1 MIDKG
6 NFDLQRNFLNNN
18 NGNSSFCLDQ
28 NTKSKV
34 DRGVEELDR
43 VFGGGIVQ
51 GASILIGGEPGIGK
65 FTLLLRIAANVQ
77 LSSFE
82 CLYVSGEES
91 LEQVSLRV
99 KRLKINEPKIK
110 LLSTVSLTDVVATIK
125 ENKSIKFLVIDS
137 IQTMYDSR
145 ITSAPG
151 TVTQVRTCAHELTIL
166 AKQYGVSFLIVGHI
180 TKDGQIAGPK
190 TLEHMVDTVLYFE
203 GENSNQY
210 RILRTIKNRFGPA
223 NEIGV
228 FEMSEAGLVP
238 VDNPS
243 LLFLMAHDREVVGSA
258 VFAGIECSRPILIE
272 VQALIAGT
280 NMATPRRAVIG
291 WDINRLAMIIAVLN
305 ARCKMFLHDKEVY
318 LNIAGGLK
326 IQEPSADLA
335 VAASL
340 ISSVVNL
347 PLPTSSII
355 CGEVALS
362 GEIRNV
368 SHADLR
374 LKEAQKLGFKKA
386 IMPKNGQWFIGNF
399 MSYNEKIL
407 DHYEIPRNVGSLD
420 KNDPN
425 VGTGLVGAP
434 SCGDVMKLQIKV
446 NDKGVIEDAKFKTF
460 GCGSA
465 IASSSLLTEMIK
477 GRTISDV
484 TQIKNTQIVK
494 ELSLPPVKIHCSVLA
509 EDAIKAA
516 IHDYQSKQSKGGH

>member
-1 MIDKG
+1 MKTIYVCQACGHSTSRWVGKCTACDSWDTVVEEIAVKTDKK
-6 NFDLQRNFLNNN
+6 NTYTSVLMKALSDSEIITPNRFLT
-18 NGNSSFCLDQ
+18 GI
-28 NTKSKV
+28 
-34 DRGVEELDR
+34 EELDR

-65 FTLLLRIAANVQ
+65 STLLLRIASNVAQ

-91 LEQVSLRV
+91 LEQVSLRA

-110 LLSTVSLTDVVATIK
+110 LLSTVSSSDVVSTIK
-125 ENKSIKFLVIDS
+125 DNRNIKFLIIDS

-151 TVTQVRTCAHELTIL
+151 TVTQVRTCAHELTVL
-166 AKQYGVSFLIVGHI
+166 AKQYDISLLIVGHI

-210 RILRTIKNRFGPA
+210 RVLRTIKNRFGPA

-243 LLFLMAHDREVVGSA
+243 SLFLTGNCANDREVVGSA
-258 VFAGIECSRPILIE
+258 VFAGVEGSRPILME
-272 VQALIAGT
+272 VQTLIAGT
-280 NMATPRRAVIG
+280 NMANPRRAVVG
-291 WDINRLAMIIAVLN
+291 WDINRLAMIIAMLN
-305 ARCKMFLHDKEVY
+305 ARCKIFLHDKEVY
-318 LNIAGGLK
+318 LNIAGGLR

-340 ISSVVNL
+340 ISSIVNL
-347 PLPTSSII
+347 PLPASSVI

-362 GEIRNV
+362 GEIRNI

-386 IMPKNGQWFIGNF
+386 IMPKSGTYSTKGI
-399 MSYNEKIL
+399 EIIKL
-407 DHYEIPRNVGSLD
+407 DHASELRRIF
-420 KNDPN
+420 ND
-425 VGTGLVGAP
+425 
-434 SCGDVMKLQIKV
+434 I
-446 NDKGVIEDAKFKTF
+446 
-460 GCGSA
+460 
-465 IASSSLLTEMIK
+465 
-477 GRTISDV
+477 
-484 TQIKNTQIVK
+484 
-494 ELSLPPVKIHCSVLA
+494 
-509 EDAIKAA
+509 
-516 IHDYQSKQSKGGH
+516 

>member
-1 MIDKG
+1 MKTVYVCQSCGHSTGRWVGRCIACD
-6 NFDLQRNFLNNN
+6 NWDTVVEEIVVRTE
-18 NGNSSFCLDQ
+18 
-28 NTKSKV
+28 TKSTSAPISIKALSDSEITTP
-34 DRGVEELDR
+34 DRLLTGIEELDR
-43 VFGGGIVQ
+43 VFGGGIVK

-65 FTLLLRIAANVQ
+65 STLLLRVAASVAQ
-77 LSSFE
+77 LSSLE

-91 LEQVSLRV
+91 LEQVSLRA

-110 LLSTVSLTDVVATIK
+110 LLSTVSLADVVTTIR
-125 ENKSIKFLVIDS
+125 ENRNIKFLIIDS
-137 IQTMYDSR
+137 IQTMYDSK

-151 TVTQVRTCAHELTIL
+151 TVNQVRTCAHELTIL
-166 AKQYGVSFLIVGHI
+166 AKQHGVSLLVVGHI

-210 RILRTIKNRFGPA
+210 RILRAIKNRFGPA
-223 NEIGV
+223 NEIGI

-238 VDNPS
+238 IDNPS
-243 LLFLMAHDREVVGSA
+243 SLFLAGNIDDRKVVGSA
-258 VFAGIECSRPILIE
+258 VFAGIEGSRPILME

-280 NMATPRRAVIG
+280 NMENPRRAVVG

-305 ARCKMFLHDKEVY
+305 ARCEMSLQKKEVY

-340 ISSVVNL
+340 FSSIVNL

-362 GEIRNV
+362 GEIRNI

-386 IMPKNGQWFIGNF
+386 IMPKNGNYSSHDI
-399 MSYNEKIL
+399 
-407 DHYEIPRNVGSLD
+407 EII
-420 KNDPN
+420 
-425 VGTGLVGAP
+425 
-434 SCGDVMKLQIKV
+434 KLGHI
-446 NDKGVIEDAKFKTF
+446 
-460 GCGSA
+460 
-465 IASSSLLTEMIK
+465 
-477 GRTISDV
+477 
-484 TQIKNTQIVK
+484 K
-494 ELSLPPVKIHCSVLA
+494 ELKEIFNHS
-509 EDAIKAA
+509 
-516 IHDYQSKQSKGGH
+516 

>member
-1 MIDKG
+1 MKTIYVCQSCGHTTGRWVGKCIACDSWDTVVEEIAVKTDKK
-6 NFDLQRNFLNNN
+6 NVSAPILMKALSDNEIITPERFLT
-18 NGNSSFCLDQ
+18 GI
-28 NTKSKV
+28 
-34 DRGVEELDR
+34 EELDR

-65 FTLLLRIAANVQ
+65 STLLLRIAANLTQ
-77 LSSFE
+77 SSSFE

-91 LEQVSLRV
+91 LEQVSLRA

-110 LLSTVSLTDVVATIK
+110 LLSTVSSTDVITAVK
-125 ENKSIKFLVIDS
+125 ENKNVKFLIIDS

-145 ITSAPG
+145 VTSAPG
-151 TVTQVRTCAHELTIL
+151 TVTQVRTCAHELTVL
-166 AKQYGVSFLIVGHI
+166 AKQYGVSLLIVGHI

-243 LLFLMAHDREVVGSA
+243 SLFLMGNGTHDREVVGSA
-258 VFAGIECSRPILIE
+258 VFAGIEGSRPILME

-280 NMATPRRAVIG
+280 NMATPRRAVVG

-305 ARCKMFLHDKEVY
+305 ARCKIFLHDKEVY

-347 PLPTSSII
+347 PLPASAII

-362 GEIRNV
+362 GEIRNI

-386 IMPKNGQWFIGNF
+386 IMPENGNYSSHDI
-399 MSYNEKIL
+399 
-407 DHYEIPRNVGSLD
+407 EIIKLGHVRELRNIFS
-420 KNDPN
+420 
-425 VGTGLVGAP
+425 
-434 SCGDVMKLQIKV
+434 
-446 NDKGVIEDAKFKTF
+446 
-460 GCGSA
+460 
-465 IASSSLLTEMIK
+465 
-477 GRTISDV
+477 
-484 TQIKNTQIVK
+484 
-494 ELSLPPVKIHCSVLA
+494 
-509 EDAIKAA
+509 
-516 IHDYQSKQSKGGH
+516 

>member
-1 MIDKG
+1 MKTVYVCQSCGYSTGRWVGKCIACDNWDTVVEEIAVKTG
-6 NFDLQRNFLNNN
+6 KRSISAPILIKTLSGSEIITPSRFL
-18 NGNSSFCLDQ
+18 
-28 NTKSKV
+28 T
-34 DRGVEELDR
+34 GVEELDR

-65 FTLLLRIAANVQ
+65 STLLLRIAANVVQ

-91 LEQVSLRV
+91 LEQVSLRA

-166 AKQYGVSFLIVGHI
+166 AKQYGISLLIVGHI

-243 LLFLMAHDREVVGSA
+243 SLFLMAHDREVVGSV
-258 VFAGIECSRPILIE
+258 VFAGIEGSRPILME

-280 NMATPRRAVIG
+280 NMATPRRAVVG

-386 IMPKNGQWFIGNF
+386 IMPKNGNYSSHDIEIIKLSHVRELREIFN
-399 MSYNEKIL
+399 YN
-407 DHYEIPRNVGSLD
+407 
-420 KNDPN
+420 
-425 VGTGLVGAP
+425 
-434 SCGDVMKLQIKV
+434 
-446 NDKGVIEDAKFKTF
+446 
-460 GCGSA
+460 
-465 IASSSLLTEMIK
+465 
-477 GRTISDV
+477 
-484 TQIKNTQIVK
+484 
-494 ELSLPPVKIHCSVLA
+494 
-509 EDAIKAA
+509 
-516 IHDYQSKQSKGGH
+516 

>member
-1 MIDKG
+1 MKTLYVCQSCGHSTGRWVGKCIACDNWDTIVEEVVVKTDKERTSAPISIKALSDNEIITPG
-6 NFDLQRNFLNNN
+6 RFLT
-18 NGNSSFCLDQ
+18 GI
-28 NTKSKV
+28 
-34 DRGVEELDR
+34 EELDR

-65 FTLLLRIAANVQ
+65 STLLLRIAANVTKS
-77 LSSFE
+77 SSFE

-91 LEQVSLRV
+91 LEQVSLRA
-99 KRLKINEPKIK
+99 KRLKINESRIK
-110 LLSTVSLTDVVATIK
+110 LLSTVSSADVISIIK
-125 ENKSIKFLVIDS
+125 KNKNIKFLIIDS

-151 TVTQVRTCAHELTIL
+151 TVTQVRTCAHELTVL
-166 AKQYGVSFLIVGHI
+166 AKQYGISLLIVGHI

-228 FEMSEAGLVP
+228 FEMSEVGLVP

-243 LLFLMAHDREVVGSA
+243 SLFLMGSGAENREVIGSA
-258 VFAGIECSRPILIE
+258 VFAGVEGSRPILME
-272 VQALIAGT
+272 VQALVAGT
-280 NMATPRRAVIG
+280 NMANPRRAVVG
-291 WDINRLAMIIAVLN
+291 WDINRLSMIIAVLN
-305 ARCKMFLHDKEVY
+305 SRCKMFLHDKEVY

-340 ISSVVNL
+340 ISSIVNL
-347 PLPTSSII
+347 PLPAYTII

-362 GEIRNV
+362 GEIRNI

-386 IMPKNGQWFIGNF
+386 IMPKNGNYLSHGI
-399 MSYNEKIL
+399 
-407 DHYEIPRNVGSLD
+407 EII
-420 KNDPN
+420 
-425 VGTGLVGAP
+425 
-434 SCGDVMKLQIKV
+434 KLGHIRELKKV
-446 NDKGVIEDAKFKTF
+446 FSDA
-460 GCGSA
+460 
-465 IASSSLLTEMIK
+465 
-477 GRTISDV
+477 
-484 TQIKNTQIVK
+484 Q
-494 ELSLPPVKIHCSVLA
+494 
-509 EDAIKAA
+509 
-516 IHDYQSKQSKGGH
+516 

>member
-1 MIDKG
+1 MKALYVCQSCGHSTGRWVGRCIACDNWDTVVEEVVVKTDKK
-6 NFDLQRNFLNNN
+6 NISTPILIKELSDSDIITPDRFLT
-18 NGNSSFCLDQ
+18 GI
-28 NTKSKV
+28 
-34 DRGVEELDR
+34 EELDR
-43 VFGGGIVQ
+43 VFGGGIVR

-65 FTLLLRIAANVQ
+65 STLLLRIAANATQ
-77 LSSFE
+77 YSSFD

-91 LEQVSLRV
+91 LEQVSLRA
-99 KRLKINEPKIK
+99 KRLKINEPRIK
-110 LLSTVSLTDVVATIK
+110 LLSTVSSADIVSIIR
-125 ENKSIKFLVIDS
+125 ENKNIKFLIIDS

-151 TVTQVRTCAHELTIL
+151 TVTQVRTCAHELTVL
-166 AKQYGVSFLIVGHI
+166 AKQYGISLLIVGHI

-203 GENSNQY
+203 GDNSNQY

-228 FEMSEAGLVP
+228 FEMSEVGLVP
-238 VDNPS
+238 VENPS
-243 LLFLMAHDREVVGSA
+243 SLFLMGNGTENREIIGSA
-258 VFAGIECSRPILIE
+258 VFAGIEGSRPILME

-280 NMATPRRAVIG
+280 NMATPRRAVVG

-340 ISSVVNL
+340 ISSIVNL
-347 PLPTSSII
+347 PLPASTII

-362 GEIRNV
+362 GEIRNI

-386 IMPKNGQWFIGNF
+386 IMPKNGNY
-399 MSYNEKIL
+399 S
-407 DHYEIPRNVGSLD
+407 SLD
-420 KNDPN
+420 IEII
-425 VGTGLVGAP
+425 
-434 SCGDVMKLQIKV
+434 KLGHVRELKRIFS
-446 NDKGVIEDAKFKTF
+446 DA
-460 GCGSA
+460 
-465 IASSSLLTEMIK
+465 
-477 GRTISDV
+477 
-484 TQIKNTQIVK
+484 
-494 ELSLPPVKIHCSVLA
+494 
-509 EDAIKAA
+509 
-516 IHDYQSKQSKGGH
+516 

>member
-1 MIDKG
+1 MKTVYVCQSCGHSTGRWVGKCIACDNWDTVVEEIAVKTG
-6 NFDLQRNFLNNN
+6 KRSISAPILIKTLSGSEIITPSRFLT
-18 NGNSSFCLDQ
+18 GI
-28 NTKSKV
+28 
-34 DRGVEELDR
+34 EELDR

-65 FTLLLRIAANVQ
+65 STLLLRIAANVVQ

-91 LEQVSLRV
+91 LEQVSLRAN
-99 KRLKINEPKIK
+99 RLKINEPKIK

-166 AKQYGVSFLIVGHI
+166 AKQYGVSLLIVGHI

-243 LLFLMAHDREVVGSA
+243 SLFLMAHDREVVGSA
-258 VFAGIECSRPILIE
+258 VFAGIEGSRPILME

-280 NMATPRRAVIG
+280 NMATPRRAVVG

-305 ARCKMFLHDKEVY
+305 ARCKMFLHDKEEK
-318 LNIAGGLK
+318 LGM
-326 IQEPSADLA
+326 SRM
-335 VAASL
+335 L
-340 ISSVVNL
+340 IS
-347 PLPTSSII
+347 
-355 CGEVALS
+355 
-362 GEIRNV
+362 
-368 SHADLR
+368 D
-374 LKEAQKLGFKKA
+374 
-386 IMPKNGQWFIGNF
+386 
-399 MSYNEKIL
+399 
-407 DHYEIPRNVGSLD
+407 
-420 KNDPN
+420 
-425 VGTGLVGAP
+425 
-434 SCGDVMKLQIKV
+434 
-446 NDKGVIEDAKFKTF
+446 
-460 GCGSA
+460 
-465 IASSSLLTEMIK
+465 
-477 GRTISDV
+477 
-484 TQIKNTQIVK
+484 
-494 ELSLPPVKIHCSVLA
+494 
-509 EDAIKAA
+509 
-516 IHDYQSKQSKGGH
+516 

>member
-1 MIDKG
+1 MKTIYVCQTCGHTTGRWVGRCIACDSWDTVVEEIVVKTDKK
-6 NFDLQRNFLNNN
+6 NISAPILMKALSNSEIITPERFLT
-18 NGNSSFCLDQ
+18 GI
-28 NTKSKV
+28 
-34 DRGVEELDR
+34 EELDR

-65 FTLLLRIAANVQ
+65 STLLLRIAAN
-77 LSSFE
+77 LTKSSSFE

-91 LEQVSLRV
+91 LEQVSLRA

-110 LLSTVSLTDVVATIK
+110 LLSTVSSTDVITAVK
-125 ENKSIKFLVIDS
+125 ENKNIKFLIIDS

-145 ITSAPG
+145 VTSAPG
-151 TVTQVRTCAHELTIL
+151 TVTQVRTCAHELTVL
-166 AKQYGVSFLIVGHI
+166 AKQYGVSLLIVGHI

-228 FEMSEAGLVP
+228 FEMSKSGLAP

-243 LLFLMAHDREVVGSA
+243 SLFLMGNGTHDREVVGSA
-258 VFAGIECSRPILIE
+258 VFAGIEGSRPILME

-280 NMATPRRAVIG
+280 NMATPRRAVVG

-305 ARCKMFLHDKEVY
+305 ARCKIFLHDKEVY

-347 PLPTSSII
+347 PLPASSII

-368 SHADLR
+368 AHADLR

-386 IMPKNGQWFIGNF
+386 IMPQNGNYSSHDI
-399 MSYNEKIL
+399 
-407 DHYEIPRNVGSLD
+407 EII
-420 KNDPN
+420 
-425 VGTGLVGAP
+425 
-434 SCGDVMKLQIKV
+434 KL
-446 NDKGVIEDAKFKTF
+446 GH
-460 GCGSA
+460 
-465 IASSSLLTEMIK
+465 
-477 GRTISDV
+477 
-484 TQIKNTQIVK
+484 VK
-494 ELSLPPVKIHCSVLA
+494 ELRKIFS
-509 EDAIKAA
+509 
-516 IHDYQSKQSKGGH
+516 